1 MFRRQSKKEKNLWS
15 EYPGYTPIN
24 NVEEK
29 PLFDETR
36 VSEEHRVL
44 GQIIRENW
52 QFIHPLA
59 RDYLLSSATEW
70 RNLLT
75 EIGMAQSNLESKQR
89 SIQSIQDEYDKK
101 TQSMLLEKEAKLE
114 RIKEEIAE
122 SYKEIIEQ
130 KDQEL
135 THHKM
140 LAESASESS
149 ISKSNLESELLVK
162 DKQITDLEKVI
173 QELESKRRTQE
184 EEAMSVQTGI
194 AKNFQ
199 QQINEITNDLYEKQE
214 QVDRLRDV
222 LTKAKEQLIA
232 LKEKNENLDLSDHE
246 LKTRIDTLERM
257 LAEKDEKLKRVV
269 KTIKDYD

>member
-15 EYPGYTPIN
+15 EYPKYTPIN

-36 VSEEHRVL
+36 VSDEHRVL

-52 QFIHPLA
+52 QLIHPLA

-89 SIQSIQDEYDKK
+89 NIQSIQYDYDKK
-101 TQSMLLEKEAKLE
+101 TQNILLEKEAKLE

-135 THHKM
+135 THYKM

-149 ISKSNLESELLVK
+149 ISKSNLESELLAK
-162 DKQITDLEKVI
+162 DKQIADLEKVI
-173 QELESKRRTQE
+173 QEIESKRRTQE

-214 QVDRLRDV
+214 QIDRLRDV
-222 LTKAKEQLIA
+222 LTKAKEQLIS
-232 LKEKNENLDLSDHE
+232 LKEKNENLGLSDHE

-257 LAEKDEKLKRVV
+257 LAEKDDKLRKVV

>member
-1 MFRRQSKKEKNLWS
+1 ML
-15 EYPGYTPIN
+15 T
-24 NVEEK
+24 
-29 PLFDETR
+29 
-36 VSEEHRVL
+36 
-44 GQIIRENW
+44 
-52 QFIHPLA
+52 
-59 RDYLLSSATEW
+59 SATEW

-89 SIQSIQDEYDKK
+89 NIQSIQDDYDKK
-101 TQSMLLEKEAKLE
+101 SQSMILEKEAKLE

-135 THHKM
+135 THYKM

-149 ISKSNLESELLVK
+149 ISKSNIESELLVK
-162 DKQITDLEKVI
+162 DKQIADLEKVI

-199 QQINEITNDLYEKQE
+199 NQINEITNDLYEKQE

-222 LTKAKEQLIA
+222 LSKAKEQLIVM
-232 LKEKNENLDLSDHE
+232 KEKNANLSLSDQE
-246 LKTRIDTLERM
+246 LKTRIDALEYM
-257 LAEKDEKLKRVV
+257 LAEKDEKLRKVV
-269 KTIKDYD
+269 KTIKDFD

>member
-15 EYPGYTPIN
+15 EYPEYTPIN

-44 GQIIRENW
+44 GQITRENW
-52 QFIHPLA
+52 QLIHPLA

-89 SIQSIQDEYDKK
+89 NIQSIQDEYDKK

-162 DKQITDLEKVI
+162 DKQIADLEKVI